1 MQTLILDGYSL
12 TISELVAFANHSHIA
27 VALSDAAKI
36 EMQKSRDIIEDWVNS
51 GEIIYGITTGF
62 GEFRHPKRTH

>member
-12 TISELVAFANHSHIA
+12 TISELVAFANQSHIA

-36 EMQKSRDIIEDWVNS
+36 EMQKSRDIIEDWVNP
-51 GEIIYGITTGF
+51 F
-62 GEFRHPKRTH
+62 HCKQKKDLP